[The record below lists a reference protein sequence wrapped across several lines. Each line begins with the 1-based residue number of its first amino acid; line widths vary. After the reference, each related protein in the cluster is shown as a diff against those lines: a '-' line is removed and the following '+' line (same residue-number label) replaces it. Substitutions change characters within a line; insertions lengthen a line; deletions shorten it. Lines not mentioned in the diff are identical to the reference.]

1 MIKYTNECCDC
12 AVAGY
17 PCLGTRCPNRSV
29 PHYYCDIC
37 GDELVETEIAYRDDD
52 YIECINC
59 HEEEEQPD
67 KED

>member
-1 MIKYTNECCDC
+1 MIIYENECVGCDL
-12 AVAGY
+12 
-17 PCLGTRCPNRSV
+17 PCLGSSCSLTHV